1 MLFGVIRMA
10 DPNLADFY
18 SNVASFEKKHAKGY
32 RFEAAGTIGGYHR
45 VKSRHRSFIKP
56 LLLVLCCGI
65 GLKAM
70 IYQSVGQSTYD
81 NRVNALQAGQGM
93 DLLGGFLMQA
103 DPVTVYIAD
112 KISQG
117 LRQLK

>member
-1 MLFGVIRMA
+1 MA

-32 RFEAAGTIGGYHR
+32 RFEAAGTIGGYR
-45 VKSRHRSFIKP
+45 RIKARRRSFIKP
-56 LLLVLCCGI
+56 LLLVLGCGI

-70 IYQSVGQSTYD
+70 IYQNVGHDAYVS
-81 NRVNALQAGQGM
+81 RVAGLQAGQGM

-103 DPVTVYIAD
+103 DPVTVFVAD
-112 KISQG
+112 KIGQG